1 VACSLFCAVHE
12 MVMLGLEEKLQMLP
26 LASLREQLA
35 FIVSTICRAMLAE
48 AAGAVR

>member
-1 VACSLFCAVHE
+1 